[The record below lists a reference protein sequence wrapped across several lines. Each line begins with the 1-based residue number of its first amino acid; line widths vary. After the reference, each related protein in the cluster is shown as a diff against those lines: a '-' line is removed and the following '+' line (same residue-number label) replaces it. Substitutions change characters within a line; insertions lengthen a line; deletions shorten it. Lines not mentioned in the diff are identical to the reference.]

1 MGQISKYTVM
11 MKTQF
16 PTLKE
21 IVSKQKK
28 CQPHNTKKMR
38 ASIFSSKNLADN
50 ISVK

>member
-28 CQPHNTKKMR
+28 MSTPQY
-38 ASIFSSKNLADN
+38 
-50 ISVK
+50 